1 MRQLTSLYHLLVFYL
16 SPLSLLPWHIVCL
29 SLLLRCQGCLIPD
42 NDLPG
47 LYLRDGET
55 VAVDWNMV
63 VYEEL
68 LDVSLASEVIDCVT
82 ITLSQ
87 P

>member
-1 MRQLTSLYHLLVFYL
+1 MHQITAIYHLLRV
-16 SPLSLLPWHIVCL
+16 

-47 LYLRDGET
+47 LCLRDGET

-68 LDVSLASEVIDCVT
+68 LDVSMASEVIA
-82 ITLSQ
+82 S